1 MKLFAYPA
9 DRFRRAQLAF
19 DAAQAVNKLSKEV
32 IMGEKAST
40 ISEVLDAQS
49 IADFATLR
57 SIIREEINLKDQG
70 ASEGAVKKKTS
81 DLNNMTKN
89 TKQKRAP
96 KSKSEDL
103 TYRPSQP
110 TFQIWDY
117 PATTDPMV
125 KYHLFNS
132 IAHKDFDTF
141 FLSTDDSE
149 RSSYTTRQT
158 DEIFRQSGHFGSK

>member
-110 TFQIWDY
+110 TFQI
-117 PATTDPMV
+117 
-125 KYHLFNS
+125 
-132 IAHKDFDTF
+132 
-141 FLSTDDSE
+141 
-149 RSSYTTRQT
+149 
-158 DEIFRQSGHFGSK
+158 